1 MGTQSLQYITVNRH
15 TGGLEN
21 RKSCQAVCKTVNR
34 HTGGL
39 EMTKPFGHPVQF
51 VNRHT
56 GGLEKDALEREQ
68 EARR

>member
-1 MGTQSLQYITVNRH
+1 MLPRQHPRGLDVNRH

-21 RKSCQAVCKTVNR
+21 DGTCEVGVTVVNR

-39 EMTKPFGHPVQF
+39 EMTKPFGQAVQS

-56 GGLEKDALEREQ
+56 GGLESIT
-68 EARR
+68 